1 MAIYNRFTCEILPFT
16 LSQFQSQY
24 GCSSIVALMV
34 ESNALDG
41 GGGDS
46 GGQAQVGSN
55 RKPLP
60 LTCTAISF
68 DNMNLAHKSNKQ
80 PWFSDET

>member
-60 LTCTAISF
+60 LTCTAISIV
-68 DNMNLAHKSNKQ
+68 NMESSSQNQQTA
-80 PWFSDET
+80 SDLGS